1 MALLTNRITHLVV
14 ILLIFGNINVFSQEY
29 SIYQNYYLNPSLIN
43 PAVAGT
49 ENYPSAD
56 LSVRKQ
62 WVGIPDAPTTYLLAV
77 NFRIGRYDFYDPKK
91 FINKGP
97 LKLTDRIGLGVS
109 IFRDINGPLAY
120 TGGIL
125 SYSYHVNVNA
135 DSKLSFGM
143 SAIFNYYSFNSSIL
157 KPDQSNDPYLLN
169 GNDNGFNTNFNFGIY
184 FYNDVYFIGFSADKI
199 LPGIQKVNDQ
209 NMEQPSLYLMGGYK
223 LLKNNRNLILEP
235 SLTFKKIANTNLSVD
250 IHAKLYIL
258 RSHWIAV
265 SYSTDDR
272 INFRFG
278 VLLYKRLYAGYN
290 YEYTLTDIGSYS
302 FGSHEIHL
310 GINLGLRGIEGIR

>member
-1 MALLTNRITHLVV
+1 MLTNRIIHLVV
-14 ILLIFGNINVFSQEY
+14 IFLIFGNINIFSQEY
-29 SIYQNYYLNPSLIN
+29 FIYQNYYLNPSIIN

-49 ENYPSAD
+49 ENYPTAD

-62 WVGIPDAPTTYLLAV
+62 WVGIPDAPNTYLLAV

-97 LKLTDRIGLGVS
+97 LKFTDRIGLGVS
-109 IFRDINGPLAY
+109 IFKDINGPLSY

-143 SAIFNYYSFNSSIL
+143 SAIFNYYSLNSSIL

-169 GNDNGFNTNFNFGIY
+169 ENDNGFSTNFNFGIY
-184 FYNDVYFIGFSADKI
+184 FYNEVYFIGFSADQI
-199 LPGIQKVNDQ
+199 LPGIQNANDQ

-223 LLKNNRNLILEP
+223 FLKNSRNLILEP
-235 SLTFKKIANTNLSVD
+235 SLTLKKLANSNFYVD
-250 IHAKLYIL
+250 IHTKLYIL
-258 RSHWIAV
+258 KSHWIAV
-265 SYSTDDR
+265 SYSTDNR

-278 VLLYKRLYAGYN
+278 LLIYKRLYAGYN
-290 YEYTLTDIGSYS
+290 YEYTLTDIGSYNY
-302 FGSHEIHL
+302 GSHEIHL

>member
-1 MALLTNRITHLVV
+1 MVNLTNRIPFLVV
-14 ILLIFGNINVFSQEY
+14 IFLIFGNINILSQDY
-29 SIYQNYYLNPSLIN
+29 FIYQNYYLNPSLIN

-62 WVGIPDAPTTYLLAV
+62 WVGIPEAPTTYLLAV
-77 NFRIGRYDFYDPKK
+77 NFKIGRYDFYDPKK

-97 LKLTDRIGLGVS
+97 LKLTDRIGVGVS

-125 SYSYHVNVNA
+125 SYSYHVQVNA

-157 KPDQSNDPYLLN
+157 RPDQSNDPYLLN

-184 FYNDVYFIGFSADKI
+184 FYNEVYFIGFSADNI
-199 LPGIQKVNDQ
+199 LPGIQKVDDQ
-209 NMEQPSLYLMGGYK
+209 NMEQTSLYLMGGYK

-235 SLTFKKIANTNLSVD
+235 SLTLKKLANTNLFVD
-250 IHAKLYIL
+250 IHTKLYIL

-265 SYSTDDR
+265 SYSTDNR

-290 YEYTLTDIGSYS
+290 YEYTLTDIGPYS

>member
-1 MALLTNRITHLVV
+1 MAFLTNRITHLVV
-14 ILLIFGNINVFSQEY
+14 IFLISGNINIFSQEY
-29 SIYQNYYLNPSLIN
+29 FIFQNYYLNPSLIN
-43 PAVAGT
+43 PAIAGT

-62 WVGIPDAPTTYLLAV
+62 WVGIPDAPTTYLMAV
-77 NFRIGRYDFYDPKK
+77 NFKIGRYDFYDPKK

-97 LKLTDRIGLGVS
+97 LKFTDRIGLGVS
-109 IFRDINGPLAY
+109 IFRDINGPLSY

-125 SYSYHVNVNA
+125 SYSYHVPVNK

-184 FYNDVYFIGFSADKI
+184 FYNEVYFIGFSADNI
-199 LPGIQKVNDQ
+199 LPGIQEANDQ

-223 LLKNNRNLILEP
+223 FLKNSRNLILEP
-235 SLTFKKIANTNLSVD
+235 SLTLKKLANTNIYVD

-258 RSHWIAV
+258 KSHWIAV
-265 SYSTDDR
+265 SYSTDNR

-278 VLLYKRLYAGYN
+278 VLLYKKLYAGYN
-290 YEYTLTDIGSYS
+290 YEYTLTDIGSYN

>member
-14 ILLIFGNINVFSQEY
+14 IFLIFGNINIFSQEY
-29 SIYQNYYLNPSLIN
+29 FIYTNYYLNPSLIN

-56 LSVRKQ
+56 FSVRKQ

-77 NFRIGRYDFYDPKK
+77 NFKIGRYDFYDPKK

-184 FYNDVYFIGFSADKI
+184 FYNEVYFIGFSADKI

-223 LLKNNRNLILEP
+223 FLKNNRNFILEP
-235 SLTFKKIANTNLSVD
+235 SLTFKKLANTNLSVD
-250 IHAKLYIL
+250 IHSKLYIL

-265 SYSTDDR
+265 SYSTDNR